1 MKYLK
6 LFENFNEPDIEDA
19 KWIIIRYLGEV
30 ENIEIDPKYNT
41 KNLSIFEISEELS
54 EEQINRCKEHLKEEG
69 FFLSE
74 PGMID
79 QDDDKFIVGIGN
91 SVKEYCINWLNDNF
105 SNMEAV
111 NSKNFPGTVLYRY
124 EPKDNVLLHDKT
136 NNKVYV
142 NYRKIW
148 AFLERYFDL
157 DDQEIQELTEEWLKD
172 TYNLNVPTTRFG
184 SYYERFEK
192 SE

>member
-1 MKYLK
+1 
-6 LFENFNEPDIEDA
+6 
-19 KWIIIRYLGEV
+19 
-30 ENIEIDPKYNT
+30 
-41 KNLSIFEISEELS
+41 
-54 EEQINRCKEHLKEEG
+54 
-69 FFLSE
+69 
-74 PGMID
+74 MID